1 MTFYV
6 SISMCLSLSI
16 SLTMMLKFLCV
27 SVRTVAE
34 LCCVSACLLLL
45 FTTSV
50 YYCCLL
56 LVFTTS
62 VSVSTVAELVLCS
75 GAELLENEPL
85 VFRKMSP

>member
-1 MTFYV
+1 MAGVTG
-6 SISMCLSLSI
+6 SLA
-16 SLTMMLKFLCV
+16 LAVM
-27 SVRTVAE
+27 
-34 LCCVSACLLLL
+34 
-45 FTTSV
+45 FTTTSVYYSV